1 MAAAASELA
10 ATQGAA
16 ATPAISEDLPAALD
30 TIDLELPDAGPEAA
44 PRSAAP
50 TAIASLT
57 TEPAPLDFDTDN
69 LLLAD
74 SAATPLAASDAKDS
88 APAALEFD
96 LGDLNLDLSLPA
108 APTAAAQADAGAAEP
123 LPDDPLT
130 TKLALAEEFNT
141 IGDSEGART
150 LVEEVIAES
159 TGELKARAQRLLA
172 ELG

>member
-1 MAAAASELA
+1 
-10 ATQGAA
+10 
-16 ATPAISEDLPAALD
+16 
-30 TIDLELPDAGPEAA
+30 
-44 PRSAAP
+44 
-50 TAIASLT
+50 LT
-57 TEPAPLDFDTDN
+57 TEPASLDFDTDN